1 MPKVSNFDMKC
12 IKCSAEIPENS
23 NFCNVCGAKQVISA
37 RGTKK
42 RGNGQGSAYKL
53 PSGSWAA
60 QITLGYYLQDGVKKP
75 KYKRKKGFKT
85 KKEAISYLESLRNGF
100 EERKVITLSELWELF
115 QSELSTLSKSK
126 QTAYRIAW
134 KKIHSEVEYRTID
147 SFSVPELQELIDET
161 APSYYTRRDIKTL
174 LSHMYKIAIRD
185 DYTDKNRTEYIKLP
199 KLVTSE
205 RQIFSPEDKAKL
217 WKDFQNAPSGIIAGI
232 LTMLYTGIR
241 PGELLTIR
249 TENVHLRE
257 QYMTGGIKTKKGQN
271 RKIIL
276 PDKLLQVMQYLID
289 NSKRERL
296 LYYCDDEDFYSDWRA
311 KRSELGINEALTP
324 YCCRHTYITNLTAL
338 KVSPAMLQELAG
350 HEDYDTTLEYTHL
363 SVQDR
368 LTEVNR
374 LI

>member
-1 MPKVSNFDMKC
+1 MNCVKC
-12 IKCSAEIPENS
+12 GAEIPENS
-23 NFCNVCGAKQVISA
+23 NFCNICGAKQVVLA

-42 RGNGQGSAYKL
+42 RGNGLGSAYKL

-60 QITLGYYLQDGVKKP
+60 QITLGYYMQDGVMKRKI
-75 KYKRKKGFKT
+75 KRKKGFKT

-115 QSELSTLSKSK
+115 QSELSALSKSK

-134 KKIHSEVEYRTID
+134 KKISSEVEYRNID
-147 SFSVPELQELIDET
+147 SFSVPELQELVDEA

-217 WKDFQNAPSGIIAGI
+217 WKDFQNAPSGIIAGM

-289 NSKRERL
+289 HSKRERL
-296 LYYCDDEDFYSDWRA
+296 LYYYDDEDFYSDWRA